1 MYRIIKGRGTGKTH
15 ELMELAKATGAAI
28 ACSNPKGMEQ
38 TALAYGIT
46 GLNFISYS
54 KLFDGS
60 VDSHDNI
67 LIDEVECLI
76 HNYIDGKIIGYTL
89 TNED

>member
-15 ELMELAKATGAAI
+15 ELMELAKMTGATI

-38 TALAYGIT
+38 KALAYGIT

-60 VDSHDNI
+60 IDTDTNL
-67 LIDEVECLI
+67 LIDEVEHLFN
-76 HNYIDGKIIGYTL
+76 NYSDGKIIGYTL